1 MYPARPP
8 EAPENHS
15 PPDLSVVSTNALAS
29 RTPPSE
35 ARASP
40 EEAAPRRPTRQRR
53 SGEDN
58 GLFRKEDAVAP
69 KAGQSKP
76 VRRPFGDDLGCSLPR
91 VWKECRDD
99 RYALI
104 LVPGLPTKE
113 PPHYSA

>member
-1 MYPARPP
+1 LKKRCPGAERGRDARVID
-8 EAPENHS
+8 EVAHESFDALTLEN
-15 PPDLSVVSTNALAS
+15 
-29 RTPPSE
+29 
-35 ARASP
+35 
-40 EEAAPRRPTRQRR
+40 
-53 SGEDN
+53 EDN

-76 VRRPFGDDLGCSLPR
+76 VRRPFGDNLGCSLPR
-91 VWKECRDD
+91 VWKECRND